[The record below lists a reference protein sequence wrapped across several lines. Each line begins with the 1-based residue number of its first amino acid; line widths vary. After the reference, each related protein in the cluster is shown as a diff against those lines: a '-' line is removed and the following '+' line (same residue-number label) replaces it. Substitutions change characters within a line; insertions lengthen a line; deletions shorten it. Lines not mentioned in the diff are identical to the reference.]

1 MALPKILIINSV
13 DPTVGPAEV
22 ALNFY
27 KGFLHKG
34 FDVDFLTK
42 YPVLDYPEFISVYKK
57 KPDFFH
63 RKWNWLIN
71 KLKLS
76 GRNIKYLPGSF
87 FFYKKEDIPPVSVKA
102 VIRKITKS
110 YDVVYVVF
118 WQEMLSFKTIEA
130 IYQKL
135 HCQIQFRC
143 VDYSPMSGGC
153 HFTGSCQKY
162 KTGCGACPAIYSEDP
177 NDFTS
182 YNVKF
187 RQRIYKEVKPIVYG
201 NNYMQ
206 HFYRKSFLLK
216 DYPRK
221 ESVYPLVNNEIFHSY
236 SLKKLRG
243 IRHKYG
249 YNDTDFVLF
258 FGSQSLT
265 DERKGIS
272 YLLEALQILYQN
284 LSKQDRSR
292 TKLILA
298 GKNIEPI
305 KSKLCFTYNYLGYV
319 QRERLTDIYNLSDAF
334 ICPSV
339 NDAGPTMVNQSLSC
353 GTPVIAFEMGT
364 AIDMVKGRNTGYCA
378 ALKDSKDLA
387 HGINY
392 VMHLSKEKYEEM
404 SKECRKVAMRLT
416 SEKAFV
422 DRFLEVYNKYKKEDK
437 T

>member
-1 MALPKILIINSV
+1 
-13 DPTVGPAEV
+13 
-22 ALNFY
+22 
-27 KGFLHKG
+27 
-34 FDVDFLTK
+34 
-42 YPVLDYPEFISVYKK
+42 
-57 KPDFFH
+57 
-63 RKWNWLIN
+63 
-71 KLKLS
+71 
-76 GRNIKYLPGSF
+76 
-87 FFYKKEDIPPVSVKA
+87 
-102 VIRKITKS
+102 
-110 YDVVYVVF
+110 
-118 WQEMLSFKTIEA
+118 
-130 IYQKL
+130 
-135 HCQIQFRC
+135 
-143 VDYSPMSGGC
+143 MSGGC
-153 HFTGSCQKY
+153 HFTGDCKKY
-162 KTGCGACPAIYSEDP
+162 KIGCGACPAIYSKDP

-187 RQRIYKEVKPIVYG
+187 RQRVYKEVKPIVYG

-319 QRERLTDIYNLSDAF
+319 QRERLTDIYILSDAF

-392 VMHLSKEKYEEM
+392 VMHLPKEKYEDM
-404 SKECRKVAMRLT
+404 AKECRKVAIALT
-416 SEKAFV
+416 SEKAFI
-422 DRFLEVYNKYKKEDK
+422 DRFLEVYNKYKKEDEA
-437 T
+437 